1 MCGVGTFVVR
11 YIGNKDCLHAIYMQ
25 RLQSDYG
32 KILGTVG
39 FFRHADVRETGRQHC
54 QSSFL
59 ALCYA
64 CVVAE
69 ALKASQSVPAHE
81 PPLHRFLVPLRSAMC
96 RCAGYVQSIID
107 FLKTLPGIRGLVE
120 REHSKMMVASF
131 IAQGAL

>member
-1 MCGVGTFVVR
+1 MW
-11 YIGNKDCLHAIYMQ
+11 
-25 RLQSDYG
+25 
-32 KILGTVG
+32 ILSHLLSI
-39 FFRHADVRETGRQHC
+39 FADVRETGRQHC

-81 PPLHRFLVPLRSAMC
+81 PPLHSFLVSLRSAMC